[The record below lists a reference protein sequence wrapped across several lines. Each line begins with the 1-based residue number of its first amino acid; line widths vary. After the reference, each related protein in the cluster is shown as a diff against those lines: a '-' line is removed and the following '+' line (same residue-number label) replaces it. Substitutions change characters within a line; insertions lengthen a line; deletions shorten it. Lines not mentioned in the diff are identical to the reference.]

1 MPTCKCIVCNEE
13 FRSKRNA
20 KLCDKCR
27 TRTCSVCGKTFS
39 IDPSQLNKT
48 TCSRKCKQQETQLIR
63 EGKLQGQLK
72 ICEYCGKPFYSNH
85 NRRRYCYDDHYA
97 TCQVCG
103 KRFKILHMDSI
114 PATCSEECKQKYT
127 ISTVRQ
133 KYGVD
138 YVFQDKKFKE
148 NAKKSSLI
156 KYGLDNPAKSNTV
169 KHKIENTFKEKYSG
183 HPMKQSY
190 IKDKFQNTMMKRYGV
205 TSALQSDRLKSKM
218 EATMIRRYGV
228 SHALNDTELL
238 DKVKKTNLDKFGVE
252 YPAKSDEIKAKMK
265 ETSIDR
271 YGVDN
276 YKYLQMTDSSKY
288 KLYRE
293 FKNDPIQFIEQLKHK
308 PSISE
313 LCQICGVLDSA
324 IGNVIH
330 EHHIE
335 DHINWK
341 VYSLEEE
348 VKQFIE
354 SISNTDIILH
364 DRKVITPYE
373 LDILLPEFNLA
384 IECNPTATHN
394 SSIQDP
400 WGGLPKDKYYH
411 QFKSQLCKEQGIQL
425 IHIFGYEWKYKQ
437 DVLKSILAN
446 KLLSNKNVYYARK
459 LNVDDNVA
467 FIESRQFLNQN
478 HRQGS
483 CVSSVR
489 IGLRDTSGELVAL
502 MTFGKLRNSISKSS
516 SSESLDVEL
525 LRFCTKLNTS
535 VIGGCSKL
543 FKHYTKNY
551 NYSNI
556 VSYSDFSHTSGSIYS
571 TLGFK
576 LDHLSKPGYM
586 WVNVNT
592 DQYLTR
598 VSCQKQNILKLFP
611 DKNLDLT
618 ETEDEIMTS
627 LDYVKVYDSGSYK
640 WIYK

>member
-48 TCSRKCKQQETQLIR
+48 TCSRKCKQQETQLIK

-103 KRFKILHMDSI
+103 KEFKILHMDSI
-114 PATCSEECKQKYT
+114 PATCSEECKQKQT
-127 ISTVRQ
+127 VSTVQ
-133 KYGVD
+133 SKYGVD
-138 YVFQDKKFKE
+138 YVFQDKQFKE
-148 NAKKSSLI
+148 QAKKSSLI
-156 KYGLDNPAKSNTV
+156 KYGVDNPAKSNMV

-252 YPAKSDEIKAKMK
+252 YPAKSNEIRAKMK
-265 ETSIDR
+265 ETSIER

-288 KLYRE
+288 KLYME

-400 WGGLPKDKYYH
+400 WGGPPKDKYYH

-467 FIESRQFLNQN
+467 FIESKQFLNQN

-556 VSYSDFSHTSGSIYS
+556 VSYSDFSHTSGSIYL

-576 LDHLSKPGYM
+576 LDHLSEPGYM

-618 ETEDEIMTS
+618 KTEDEIMTS
-627 LDYVKVYDSGSYK
+627 LDYVKVYDSGSFK
-640 WIYK
+640 WIYS

>member
-1 MPTCKCIVCNEE
+1 MPTCKCIVCNKE

-63 EGKLQGQLK
+63 ECKLQGQLK

-103 KRFKILHMDSI
+103 KKFKILHIDSV
-114 PATCSEECKQKYT
+114 PATCSEECKRKQT
-127 ISTVRQ
+127 VSTVQ
-133 KYGVD
+133 SKYGVD
-138 YVFQDKKFKE
+138 HVFQDKKFKE
-148 NAKKSSLI
+148 QAKKSSLV
-156 KYGLDNPAKSNTV
+156 KYGVDNPAKSNTV

-205 TSALQSDRLKSKM
+205 TYPLQSDRLKSKM

-228 SHALNDTELL
+228 SHALNNTELL

-265 ETSIDR
+265 ETSIER

-288 KLYRE
+288 KLYME
-293 FKNDPIQFIEQLKHK
+293 FKNDPIQFIGQLKHR

-373 LDILLPEFNLA
+373 LDIFLPEFNLA

-394 SSIQDP
+394 SSISDP
-400 WGGLPKDKYYH
+400 WGGPPKDKYYH
-411 QFKSQLCKEQGIQL
+411 QFKSQLCKERGIQL

-446 KLLSNKNVYYARK
+446 KLLSNNNVYYARK

-467 FIESRQFLNQN
+467 FIESKQFLNQN

-516 SSESLDVEL
+516 SSESSDVEL

-543 FKHYTKNY
+543 FKYYTKNY

-576 LDHLSKPGYM
+576 LDHLSEPGYM

-618 ETEDEIMTS
+618 KTEDEMMTS
-627 LDYVKVYDSGSYK
+627 LDYVKVYDSGSFK
-640 WIYK
+640 WIYS